1 MLYSACLR
9 QILKKCNI
17 NFLPIHHEFPNY
29 DEIKRKNIIKENN
42 KYLKWY
48 GEGEIILDVGWELPV
63 KLKNNYTGITM
74 NLVTPRKKET
84 IENIK
89 FLLPIETMRG
99 DEFQLNNVTYCC
111 HIG

>member
-1 MLYSACLR
+1 MFKTE
-9 QILKKCNI
+9 ILKKCNI

-74 NLVTPRKKET
+74 NLVTPRKK
-84 IENIK
+84 K
-89 FLLPIETMRG
+89 
-99 DEFQLNNVTYCC
+99 Q
-111 HIG
+111 